1 MVLRKLPVGKKTNVR
16 VLTIVLALAYAA
28 LSALTGIFM
37 TWVGM
42 YERSDGLA
50 VLGLACFAAGV
61 VAAGALLGG
70 SRVGDA
76 VLGVHV
82 LLLVA
87 GAVVSQQEAGAS
99 DVVLFAYAL
108 TAGTG
113 FALRRV
119 SASSRAGAR
128 GTPTG
133 RSV

>member
-1 MVLRKLPVGKKTNVR
+1 MLRKLPVGNKTKVR

-37 TWVGM
+37 AAVGL
-42 YERSDGLA
+42 YESDVLA

-61 VAAGALLGG
+61 IAAGALLGG

-76 VLGVHV
+76 ALGVHV

-87 GAVVSQQEAGAS
+87 GAVVSEQEAGAS